1 MRFSRSATPERLRQ
15 YLASRLDSPLSYP
28 EVGTSLGALP
38 VGYRHDSSD
47 VWLGESDAAFR
58 RATQGLTEWQAHRA
72 AGVRVYPPDAT
83 LATGTTVAL
92 ALPLFGVH
100 ALAACRI
107 VAVIREASR
116 FGFAYGTV
124 AGHPERGE
132 EAFVVERIG
141 DTVRFRITVLLE
153 ARRSTRPARFP
164 GGSPRT
170 TSRHARVPRRSP
182 GLRRRQPQVV
192 GVTLRARG

>member
-1 MRFSRSATPERLRQ
+1 MRLTRSVDPDRLREF
-15 YLASRLDSPLSYP
+15 LSSRRDAPLSYP
-28 EVGTSLGALP
+28 EVGASLGALP
-38 VGYRHDSSD
+38 EGYRHDSHD
-47 VWLGESDAAFR
+47 VWLGESDAAYR
-58 RATQGLTEWQAHRA
+58 RAAQGLAEWRAHRA
-72 AGVRVYPPDAT
+72 AGVQVYPPDAT

-92 ALPLFGVH
+92 ALPLLGVH

-141 DTVRFRITVLLE
+141 DTVRFRITAFSKPADPL
-153 ARRSTRPARFP
+153 ARIGAPATRLVQR
-164 GGSPRT
+164 
-170 TSRHARVPRRSP
+170 RVTRAYFD
-182 GLRRRQPQVV
+182 GLRAFVAANRR
-192 GVTLRARG
+192 

>member
-1 MRFSRSATPERLRQ
+1 VRFSRSATPDRLRE
-15 YLASRLDSPLSYP
+15 YLESRLDAPLSYP
-28 EVGTSLGALP
+28 EVGASLGALP
-38 VGYRHDSSD
+38 VGYRRDSYH
-47 VWLGESDAAFR
+47 VWLGESDAAYR

-132 EAFVVERIG
+132 EAFVVERTG
-141 DTVRFRITVLLE
+141 DNVRFRITSFSKPADPL
-153 ARRSTRPARFP
+153 ARL
-164 GGSPRT
+164 GSPL
-170 TSRHARVPRRSP
+170 ARLVQRRVTRAYLV
-182 GLRRRQPQVV
+182 GLRVFV
-192 GVTLRARG
+192 AART